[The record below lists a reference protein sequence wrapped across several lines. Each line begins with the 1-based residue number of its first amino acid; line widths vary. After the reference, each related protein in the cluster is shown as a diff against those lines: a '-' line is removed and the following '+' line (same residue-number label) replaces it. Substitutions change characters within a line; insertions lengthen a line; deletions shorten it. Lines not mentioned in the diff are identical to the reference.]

1 MLYIFLPEAMGGI
14 RMAAC
19 KTGASLMT
27 FTDQLLQFISSSS
40 SIVVLGA
47 IMLTGAAVALGVGLN
62 STERFL
68 DARAWMEAFGD
79 CLRSL

>member
-1 MLYIFLPEAMGGI
+1 
-14 RMAAC
+14 
-19 KTGASLMT
+19 MT

-47 IMLTGAAVALGVGLN
+47 IMVTGAAVALGVGLN
-62 STERFL
+62 STDRFL
-68 DARAWMEAFGD
+68 DARAWVQALGD